1 MEIYEKIFKKLEE
14 LHMSQTEL
22 ARKTGI
28 ATSTISDWKKKK
40 INPQAD
46 KLLVIAE
53 ALEMSPIELLKKED
67 EIEEIPFNYSVGEKY
82 IIECYRKSDGR
93 LKKNIMTYFEM
104 LNESLKMSNKKS
116 KRNVSVIQDVDGK
129 DIVVL
134 NDIKFKGKRGI
145 RWKEVREYLKE
156 FVGDVYTIDSTGD
169 AVYIGADLPNEYSG
183 SEYTFSIKGTKAK
196 AKANASQGIP
206 ELIEIASGKHHRAND
221 EKKHWKNAKYGWYR
235 YDSRFALPVYGEDD
249 EIVRYNVFHASL
261 IVRHSEDEKMYL
273 YDILDIKKRNEQP
286 D

>member
-116 KRNVSVIQDVDGK
+116 KRNVSVIQDVDRK
-129 DIVVL
+129 SVV
-134 NDIKFKGKRGI
+134 
-145 RWKEVREYLKE
+145 
-156 FVGDVYTIDSTGD
+156 
-169 AVYIGADLPNEYSG
+169 
-183 SEYTFSIKGTKAK
+183 
-196 AKANASQGIP
+196 
-206 ELIEIASGKHHRAND
+206 
-221 EKKHWKNAKYGWYR
+221 
-235 YDSRFALPVYGEDD
+235 
-249 EIVRYNVFHASL
+249 
-261 IVRHSEDEKMYL
+261 
-273 YDILDIKKRNEQP
+273 
-286 D
+286 

>member
-93 LKKNIMTYFEM
+93 LKK
-104 LNESLKMSNKKS
+104 
-116 KRNVSVIQDVDGK
+116 
-129 DIVVL
+129 
-134 NDIKFKGKRGI
+134 I
-145 RWKEVREYLKE
+145 R
-156 FVGDVYTIDSTGD
+156 
-169 AVYIGADLPNEYSG
+169 
-183 SEYTFSIKGTKAK
+183 
-196 AKANASQGIP
+196 
-206 ELIEIASGKHHRAND
+206 
-221 EKKHWKNAKYGWYR
+221 
-235 YDSRFALPVYGEDD
+235 
-249 EIVRYNVFHASL
+249 
-261 IVRHSEDEKMYL
+261 
-273 YDILDIKKRNEQP
+273 
-286 D
+286 